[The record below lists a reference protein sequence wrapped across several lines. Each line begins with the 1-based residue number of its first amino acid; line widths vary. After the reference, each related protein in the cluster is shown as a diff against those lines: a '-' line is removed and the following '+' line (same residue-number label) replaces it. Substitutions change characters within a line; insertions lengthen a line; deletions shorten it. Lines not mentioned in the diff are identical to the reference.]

1 MLLLDPLLPH
11 QKHPCLAPTLGI
23 ANFLG
28 ITVGRA
34 AVLMNVAGA
43 TDLPL
48 EIVRSLVVT
57 AVARG
62 LMLDLPQPPRG
73 IDTIEAPHP
82 GGETKTHN

>member
-11 QKHPCLAPTLGI
+11 QKHPSLALTLGTV
-23 ANFLG
+23 NCLG
-28 ITVGRA
+28 ITVGTA

-43 TDLPL
+43 TGLPL

-62 LMLDLPQPPRG
+62 LMLDLPQPLHAIG
-73 IDTIEAPHP
+73 TIEALHP
-82 GGETKTHN
+82 GGEAKTNN